1 MKKMFWLLGPPGSG
15 KSTLMASLRPSPEPK
30 EVNIK
35 VPWTAASGKV
45 FQKQLT
51 YLQYSDRCI
60 EFGRIHE
67 HYSGADAL
75 EKIGHSWYFDWF
87 LESQF
92 EILLMEGKPDWWTD
106 TSQRL
111 LTGGRLDLHL
121 YVLDVPADICH
132 NRIWRREFLNPK
144 MKKQNPTMTK
154 ARRAI
159 SDRIASHPATI
170 VITDPVGRETLAILR
185 NDPIIKEVNGW

>member
-15 KSTLMASLRPSPEPK
+15 KSTLMASLRPSPEPE
-30 EVNIK
+30 EVNIQ
-35 VPWTAASGKV
+35 VPWTAASGAEY
-45 FQKQLT
+45 QKRIT
-51 YLQYSDRCI
+51 YLQYDERTI
-60 EFGRIHE
+60 EFGRIRE

-111 LTGGRLDLHL
+111 LTGGGFQLHL
-121 YVLDVPADICH
+121 YVLDVPEDICTH
-132 NRIWRREFLNPK
+132 RIKFRELRNPE
-144 MKKQNPTMTK
+144 MKKHNPTMTK
-154 ARRAI
+154 SRRAI
-159 SDRIASHPATI
+159 SSRIGSHPAAI
-170 VITDPVGRETLAILR
+170 VLPALDGREALAVLR
-185 NDPIIKEVNGW
+185 NDAIIKEVNGW